1 MSNFDISESLNNTFY
16 INKQWNVLAMNDGDT
31 ERLNYLSEKNV
42 NDTITADELEELS
55 ALLNDWNLSVETKQL
70 KHL

>member
-1 MSNFDISESLNNTFY
+1 
-16 INKQWNVLAMNDGDT
+16 MNDGDT

-55 ALLNDWNLSVETKQL
+55 ALLNDWNLSVETKQFQIPL
-70 KHL
+70 KE